1 MTGGALTGSDSP
13 GDAAASGTPVNEAQ
27 VGKAQVG
34 EAPRGGA
41 SREARTAGER
51 EWARVRG
58 ELRRR
63 RFELA
68 LTAAQEYP
76 AASRVAGTPLLA
88 APRWIPPRPLHLA
101 DVAIDLDPGTTA
113 PTGSRPGP
121 VTGRGPSGE
130 GVRPLRADGRRYEAY
145 TAVMAELDRPA
156 VFADLPTYRLREADL
171 SLPGRSGRL
180 TFGLG
185 SYFDA
190 IDVGEACA
198 HEFAARELGARPDTG
213 GSPAATADELPL
225 RRAVGEPWD
234 LLRRPAN
241 LAISTLTIRLD
252 RSADRTPGS
261 STSSSSTSSSILL
274 HRRDPAKVGHAGG
287 LLQVVPAGIFQPSGP
302 ADWNVRNDF
311 DLWRCITREY
321 SEELLGTA
329 EEYGSDQRPIAY
341 DAWPF
346 AAELTRAARSGDVRV
361 SVLGLGVDPLTFA
374 TDLLVVAVFEAPVF
388 DTLFA
393 RLVTLNSEG
402 TVLAGVPFT
411 AAGVERL
418 VGQERV
424 QAAGAALIAL
434 AWQHRDELL
443 A

>member
-1 MTGGALTGSDSP
+1 MNGSASP
-13 GDAAASGTPVNEAQ
+13 GDATASGAQNNAAPVSAAP
-27 VGKAQVG
+27 VSA
-34 EAPRGGA
+34 APRDGA
-41 SREARTAGER
+41 SRGARTASER

-88 APRWIPPRPLHLA
+88 APRWIPPRPLPLA
-101 DVAIDLDPGTTA
+101 DVAIDLDPGTPA
-113 PTGSRPGP
+113 PTESRPGP

-171 SLPGRSGRL
+171 SLPGGRGRL
-180 TFGLG
+180 AFGLG

-252 RSADRTPGS
+252 RSADRTPG
-261 STSSSSTSSSILL
+261 SSTSSSILL

-346 AAELTRAARSGDVRV
+346 AAELTRATRSGDVRV

-393 RLVTLNSEG
+393 GLVTLNSEG